1 MKKTANPMTISSQ
14 ITARMLAIRMLL
26 LMCVIAAPISLFAT
40 ESDDI
45 AAAIVTYSDVEVAF
59 ENDATYPWTIV
70 DNVVKNGNCG
80 VKNSSSVLTMSYN
93 SNYKTE
99 LSFDWLM
106 YNYSSHQPLRVY
118 VDGVFQGS
126 TNSSSY
132 SSKRFFV
139 DAGQHVIAFKDSIG
153 NYTSTS
159 NYSYIK
165 NIKIKEIT
173 PLENT
178 VLSPN
183 SQPLT
188 FTNDGSWPWTVEDGY
203 IQSSNYGNSYSASKF
218 STTFTIDKT
227 SKLSFDLKATNDSY
241 YTYNRL
247 IISINGQ
254 AYINFSNYSSFYH
267 YSFALEP
274 GTYTIEFKDTI
285 YNTTTYYYSQLKN
298 IELSSNWV
306 EVNMEYPGH
315 LGEDVLYQVEDLKDV
330 ELLRIKGY
338 MNSADW
344 AYIKDMPN
352 LIAIDLSEANINALP
367 ASAFSGQNRLS
378 SILLPEGLV
387 TIGNSAFAGSRLKS
401 INIPNSVE
409 TIGNSAFASSWVKK
423 VHFGTQSHLK
433 TIGESAFSGSSL
445 QEINV
450 PIGLEFIGY
459 SAFASSSL
467 QEFNMP
473 NSVKI
478 LGLGTNSGY
487 SSRSYTFS
495 GCSSLK
501 KIHFS
506 DSLTTMGGYVCNECP
521 NLSDVHLP
529 NNLSS
534 VDSYAFY
541 KNSRLKRIDI
551 PNTVKTINDYSFGY
565 SGLDSIS
572 LPLKLSTLSN
582 YAFSYCDSL
591 KYIELPSYI
600 VYDKNFT
607 YCPSIKTVVCR
618 SATPPSI
625 TNDPFANSR
634 ARGYITLKVPSFAV
648 VSYKL
653 NSYWNKFGSIQEGDD
668 IEYWAITGPLSLTNN
683 RRMQGKPD
691 IDIFASGKLTVGGN
705 APMEIGQFNIY
716 PMGCLLNNCDAM
728 TADSVNTKR
737 SMSGNSWYFITP
749 LHDVD
754 LTKMSISD
762 DASFVF
768 RYYDGD
774 SRATNGTGR
783 SWRNVDTGKL
793 LSGQGYIFQC
803 NKAAT
808 ITLPAEKSV
817 HSQIFRTQDVTIPLN
832 AYPAT
837 ASANKSWN
845 FVGNPYPCYY
855 DIYYMDFTAP
865 ITVWTGSTYRA
876 YSITDDNYV
885 LSPMQAFFVQK
896 PDAIDNIVFHKEG
909 RQISS
914 TVDRS
919 SSANVARV
927 PSLSRRSLFDIQIA
941 DEEFVDETRIVIND
955 KASLDYE
962 MECDASKFIS
972 MESTV
977 PQIFSLDVN
986 QNGYAINERPLEN
999 GYVPLAYYVGKSGFV
1014 TISVTR
1020 ADGDIYLHDN
1030 ELNKT
1035 VNLMEQDYTFH
1046 SEPMCEP
1053 DSNRFT
1059 LTLNVNNSSDD
1070 IANTTAIIRSK
1081 VESHHGYITVV
1092 ASEGIDFFVYSI
1104 DGRQVYKGIAEGP
1117 RTNIILPAGSYLIKL
1132 GTSTFKSSVR

>member
-14 ITARMLAIRMLL
+14 ITARMLAIRTLL
-26 LMCVIAAPISLFAT
+26 LVCAIAAPISLLAT

-45 AAAIVTYSDVEVAF
+45 VAAIVTRSDVTVTF
-59 ENDATYPWTIV
+59 ENDVTYPWTIV

-80 VKNSSSVLTMSYN
+80 VIKSSSVLTMSYN
-93 SNYKTE
+93 SSYRTE
-99 LSFDWLM
+99 LSFDWLANN
-106 YNYSSHQPLRVY
+106 YNYHSLYVY
-118 VDGVFQGS
+118 VDGVFEGS
-126 TNSSSY
+126 TSSSSY
-132 SSKRFFV
+132 SSKRFYV

-153 NYTSTS
+153 NSTSTS

-203 IQSSNYGNSYSASKF
+203 IQSSNYGDSYSASKF
-218 STTFTIDKT
+218 STTFTIDKI
-227 SKLSFDLKATNDSY
+227 SKLSFDLRVTDDSY
-241 YTYNRL
+241 YTYNKL
-247 IISINGQ
+247 IISINGKG
-254 AYINFSNYSSFYH
+254 YVNFNYYSSFYN
-267 YSFALEP
+267 YAIALEP

-285 YNTTTYYYSQLKN
+285 YNSTAFYYSQLKN
-298 IELSSNWV
+298 IELSSNVV
-306 EVNMEYPGH
+306 EINMEYAGH
-315 LGEDVLYQVEDLKDV
+315 LGEDVLYQVAELKDV
-330 ELLRIKGY
+330 ELLKIKGN

-344 AYIKDMPN
+344 AFIKDMPN
-352 LIAIDLSEANINALP
+352 LIAIDLSEANINEIP
-367 ASAFSGQNRLS
+367 ASAFSGQSRLS
-378 SILLPEGLV
+378 SVILPEGLIN
-387 TIGNSAFAGSRLKS
+387 IGNSAFAGSRLRS

-487 SSRSYTFS
+487 SSRSSTFS

-506 DSLTTMGGYVCNECP
+506 DSLTTMGAYVCYECS

-534 VDSYAFY
+534 VGSYAFY
-541 KNSRLKRIDI
+541 KNTSLRRIDL
-551 PNTVKTINDYSFGY
+551 PNSLSSIYNYAFEY

-572 LPLKLSTLSN
+572 LPLKLSTLSQ

-600 VYDKNFT
+600 AYDKNFT

-653 NSYWNKFGSIQEGDD
+653 NSYWNKFRSIQEGDD
-668 IEYWAITGPLSLTNN
+668 IDYWAITGSLSLTNN

-716 PMGCLLNNCDAM
+716 PTGCLLNSCDAM

-737 SMSGNSWYFITP
+737 SMSEDTWYFITP

-754 LTKMSISD
+754 LMKMSITD

-774 SRATNGTGR
+774 SRATNGKGR
-783 SWRNVDTGKL
+783 SWRNVDNGKL
-793 LSGQGYIFQC
+793 SAGQGYIFQC

-808 ITLPAEKSV
+808 ITLPADKAG
-817 HSQIFRTQDVTIPLN
+817 HAQLFRTQDVTLPLN

-837 ASANKSWN
+837 ASANANWN

-865 ITVWTGSTYRA
+865 VTIWTGSTYRA
-876 YSITDDNYV
+876 YSIVDDNYV

-909 RQISS
+909 RQLSS
-914 TVDRS
+914 TVERT
-919 SSANVARV
+919 SSANAARV
-927 PSLSRRSLFDIQIA
+927 SSIGRRHVFDLQIA
-941 DEEFVDETRIVIND
+941 DDEHIDETRVVIND
-955 KASLDYE
+955 MASMDYE
-962 MECDASKFIS
+962 MERDASKFLS
-972 MESTV
+972 LETVV
-977 PQIFSLDVN
+977 PQLFTIDAN
-986 QNGYAINERPLEN
+986 ENGYAINERPIGN
-999 GYVPLAYYVGKSGFV
+999 GTVKLAYYAGKSGF
-1014 TISVTR
+1014 ISISANR
-1020 ADGDIYLHDN
+1020 ADGDIYLYDN
-1030 ELNKT
+1030 VLNKT
-1035 VNLMEQDYTFH
+1035 VNLMEQDYIFH
-1046 SEPMCEP
+1046 SEPMSEP

-1059 LTLNVNNSSDD
+1059 LKLNVLDLPDD
-1070 IANTTAIIRSK
+1070 IAHAMVPVRSS
-1081 VESHHGYITVV
+1081 VEAHHGFMTII
-1092 ASEGIDFFVYSI
+1092 ANEGIDFMVYSV
-1104 DGRQVYKGIAEGP
+1104 DGHQVFKGTTEGS
-1117 RTNIILPAGSYLIKL
+1117 RTNISLPAGSYLIKI
-1132 GTSTFKSSVR
+1132 GTSTYKSYVR